1 MEEIETYAETKTTE
15 DYYNEEDFTFG
26 DIVFITT
33 TLFVVCFIVGFIFR
47 QIKSTFKNVHL
58 KVGNK
63 FEVGVETKEDKPS
76 DKKKIEENKKEEDN
90 KKE

>member
-1 MEEIETYAETKTTE
+1 MEQEIQTYAEVSTE
-15 DYYNEEDFTFG
+15 NEGYNEDFTFG
-26 DIVFITT
+26 DIMFITVT
-33 TLFVVCFIVGFIFR
+33 ILIGCFIIGFIFR

-63 FEVGVETKEDKPS
+63 FEVGVETKEDNPS
-76 DKKKIEENKKEEDN
+76 DKKKIEENKKEED